1 MSVIRLLLLVILILP
16 SQMAW
21 AGQGDSL
28 VLINGKHYSQQ
39 DFGHWWQY
47 WRDEKSIFPE
57 RPDKFINWQLQVQEA
72 ERMELGTMPVVKH
85 KLDVFL
91 KARALMRLKY
101 DEIDSKIDITD
112 ADISASYERDYSPSR
127 LVAVLDFKNK
137 KRALAAREEFNTKRP
152 GLDEIKAL
160 ASIENPDFKL
170 QHPQWLRPKTI
181 PRNWYEKL
189 VNSSAGDFV
198 GPLVVGDKFMLLY
211 LVDIKPGSKE
221 DLAHKRA
228 AIRANIFNKKQRRL
242 TENLL
247 KSLKKIYNV
256 KINTDLLAEIDLSA
270 PKKENWDK
278 ILVTSTLSQ
287 VTVGYF
293 IEQCRKEQKMGSQKS
308 PARYQQRQATLKHR
322 AMSAMVSNSLVDWAA
337 ADRHYEQKEPLKW
350 EYQFYRQGQLVKLL
364 QKRII
369 GDGGQVLANEAKAYY
384 NENQSEFRSAD
395 IVKVSLIHGPEGE
408 INRLWASAMASG
420 VLPTTVTRSGVKIDI
435 NASSVPVEHLSKT
448 VRSVIEQLTQNDIS
462 SPFSDG
468 KQVALVQL
476 FDRQAGSLAPFES
489 VKGSIITKLSKEKT
503 DNLRRAYLMK
513 LRKRSSIK
521 VNDFL
526 WQVIRRGYLKEV
538 LEK

>member
-1 MSVIRLLLLVILILP
+1 MSVIRLFLLVIFILP
-16 SQMAW
+16 NQMAW

-28 VLINGKHYSQQ
+28 VVINGKQYNQQ
-39 DFGHWWQY
+39 DFDHWWQY

-72 ERMELGTMPVVKH
+72 ERMELDTMPVVKH

-91 KARALMRLKY
+91 KARGLMRLKY

-127 LVAVLDFKNK
+127 LVAVLDFENK
-137 KRALAAREEFNTKRP
+137 EKAFAARKKFNTERP

-160 ASIENPDFKL
+160 ASIENPNFKL

-181 PRNWYEKL
+181 PRNWHRQL
-189 VNSSAGDFV
+189 MDGSAGDFV
-198 GPLVVGDKFMLLY
+198 GPLVNGDKFMLLY
-211 LVDIKPGSKE
+211 LVDVKPGSKE

-228 AIRANIFNKKQRRL
+228 AIRSDIFSKKQRRL

-247 KSLKKIYNV
+247 KSLKKIYNL
-256 KINTDLLAEIDLSA
+256 KINTDLLAEIDLSV

-293 IEQCRKEQKMGSQKS
+293 IEQCRKEQKIGNQKPS
-308 PARYQQRQATLKHR
+308 ARHKQRQATLKNR

-369 GDGGQVLANEAKAYY
+369 GDGGLISANEAKAYY
-384 NENQSEFRSAD
+384 DDNKSEFRSAD
-395 IVKVSLIHGPEGE
+395 IVKVSLIHGSEGE
-408 INRLWASAMASG
+408 INRLWGSAMASG
-420 VLPTTVTRSGVKIDI
+420 VLPVAVTRSGVKIDI
-435 NASSVPVEHLSKT
+435 AASSVPVEHLPKT
-448 VRSVIEQLTQNDIS
+448 VRSVIEQLTKNDIS
-462 SPFSDG
+462 SPFPDG

-476 FDRQAGSLAPFES
+476 FDRQPGSLAPFKK
-489 VKGSIITKLSKEKT
+489 VKGLIITKLGKEKSN
-503 DNLRRAYLMK
+503 NLRRAYLVK
-513 LRKRSSIK
+513 LRNHSSIK
-521 VNDFL
+521 VNDSF
-526 WQVIRRGYLKEV
+526 WQVIRRGHSKEV